1 MTAPAPS
8 PTGVVVLCPMK
19 IELRAIAKEVARAGA
34 CARVVQT
41 GIGRDAV
48 SRALERERA
57 AGDSFILAGACGAL
71 REVEDLPS
79 VARVIDLG
87 GNQWRCA
94 FAPAPP
100 PGRAVRTLVAVDHVV
115 ATPEDK
121 VSLHIETGAD
131 IVDMESHAFAAACE
145 AYGVRWHVV
154 RGVSDSP
161 TDTLPREVLGW
172 ITPSGETRSARAAL
186 DLVRK
191 PSLIPHI
198 ATVVRRS
205 SRVLPLVGRE
215 VVRTIRAWT
224 IPDAARGHRVFE
236 GA

>member
-1 MTAPAPS
+1 
-8 PTGVVVLCPMK
+8 MK
-19 IELRAIAKEVARAGA
+19 IERRAIAMEVARAGVR
-34 CARVVQT
+34 ARVVQT

-48 SRALERERA
+48 RRALERERA
-57 AGDSFILAGACGAL
+57 SGDSFILAGACGAL
-71 REVEDLPS
+71 REVEDLPA
-79 VARVIDLG
+79 VARVIDRG
-87 GNQWRCA
+87 GSQWRCV

-100 PGRAVRTLVAVDHVV
+100 PGRVVRTLVAVDHVV

-121 VSLHIETGAD
+121 LALHAETGAD

-161 TDTLPREVLGW
+161 TETLPREVLGW
-172 ITPSGETRSARAAL
+172 ITPSGETRSARAAF

-191 PSLIPHI
+191 PGLIPHI
-198 ATVVRRS
+198 AAVVRRS
-205 SRVLPLVGRE
+205 YRVLPLVGRE
-215 VVRTIRAWT
+215 VVRTIREWT
-224 IPDAARGHRVFE
+224 ALEAARGRRVFE